1 MKVLVIM
8 VTVVVFLAFIFALA
22 AAASCKSDDEKEGRR
37 SGTGRMDLEDQK
49 GKEMENQQERIN
61 KFMSLMTE
69 ASQATGITYA
79 VEQGQALVVF
89 DLVKNEPVELEIVV
103 GTEAVRENGQTS
115 FTTFDRSNVE

>member
-1 MKVLVIM
+1 
-8 VTVVVFLAFIFALA
+8 
-22 AAASCKSDDEKEGRR
+22 
-37 SGTGRMDLEDQK
+37 MDLEDQK

-89 DLVKNEPVELEIVV
+89 DLVKNEIVV

>member
-1 MKVLVIM
+1 
-8 VTVVVFLAFIFALA
+8 
-22 AAASCKSDDEKEGRR
+22 
-37 SGTGRMDLEDQK
+37 MDLEDQK

-89 DLVKNEPVELEIVV
+89 DLVKNEPVELEIV

>member
-1 MKVLVIM
+1 
-8 VTVVVFLAFIFALA
+8 
-22 AAASCKSDDEKEGRR
+22 
-37 SGTGRMDLEDQK
+37 MDLEDQK
-49 GKEMENQQERIN
+49 GKEMEKQQERIN

-79 VEQGQALVVF
+79 VKQGQALVVF

>member
-1 MKVLVIM
+1 MKALVIM
-8 VTVVVFLAFIFALA
+8 AVAVVFLAFIFALA
-22 AAASCKSDDEKEGRR
+22 AAASCKSDDEKK
-37 SGTGRMDLEDQK
+37 DEDREQEEWILK
-49 GKEMENQQERIN
+49 TRKEKMENQQERIN

>member
-1 MKVLVIM
+1 
-8 VTVVVFLAFIFALA
+8 
-22 AAASCKSDDEKEGRR
+22 
-37 SGTGRMDLEDQK
+37 MDLEDQK

-89 DLVKNEPVELEIVV
+89 EPVELEIVV

>member
-1 MKVLVIM
+1 
-8 VTVVVFLAFIFALA
+8 
-22 AAASCKSDDEKEGRR
+22 
-37 SGTGRMDLEDQK
+37 MDLEDQK

-89 DLVKNEPVELEIVV
+89 DLVKNEPVKLEIVV

>member
-1 MKVLVIM
+1 
-8 VTVVVFLAFIFALA
+8 
-22 AAASCKSDDEKEGRR
+22 
-37 SGTGRMDLEDQK
+37 MDLEDQK

-61 KFMSLMTE
+61 KFMSE

>member
-1 MKVLVIM
+1 
-8 VTVVVFLAFIFALA
+8 
-22 AAASCKSDDEKEGRR
+22 
-37 SGTGRMDLEDQK
+37 MDLEDQK

-61 KFMSLMTE
+61 KFMTE